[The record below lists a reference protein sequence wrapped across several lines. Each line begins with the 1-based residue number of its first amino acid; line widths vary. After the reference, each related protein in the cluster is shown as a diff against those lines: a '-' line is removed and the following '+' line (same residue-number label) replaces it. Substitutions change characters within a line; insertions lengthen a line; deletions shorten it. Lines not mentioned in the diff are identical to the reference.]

1 MDAVKK
7 DELTA
12 LLRELSCKILQKD
25 ELISFCRKV
34 QTLYVNDRR
43 HVYSDI
49 FAVLIA
55 LFKEDDSTLDT
66 LSINMSCLK
75 TLFEGRYKEDPAKEE
90 KHGVYKNWVK
100 FYDHAMLEIYRIKE
114 WSTRHLEDQRALDEK
129 LEDSTKILKDL
140 ETKAKYMESHYIT
153 ILGIFAAI
161 IMGANSVI
169 AISST
174 VLSTIAASSPINLC
188 IGGIVYL
195 LLTLNIIFALAWTI
209 TRETLDDRR
218 KLWLCWFLG
227 IMNSLLIIGMIVLA
241 MLSFNSAEA
250 MPKEEEQLEPYC
262 FVECNLYNRRI
273 AL

>member
-1 MDAVKK
+1 MRQNNLSEKQRQLQSLIRRLVAAEEPDSKSISQ
-7 DELTA
+7 EI
-12 LLRELSCKILQKD
+12 RELYADEWRHHYSVLFPVLLQLY
-25 ELISFCRKV
+25 E
-34 QTLYVNDRR
+34 QTEESNN
-43 HVYSDI
+43 
-49 FAVLIA
+49 
-55 LFKEDDSTLDT
+55 ELDT
-66 LSINMSCLK
+66 LLYRLEALRNDSCSFDNN
-75 TLFEGRYKEDPAKEE
+75 TLQKLE
-90 KHGVYKNWVK
+90 KLW
-100 FYDHAMLEIYRIKE
+100 DHVSLEIQRIRC
-114 WSTRHLEDQRALDEK
+114 WGPIQRAHGRLASLSNDMKEA
-129 LEDSTKILKDL
+129 STELQTLKRRQNRM
-140 ETKAKYMESHYIT
+140 TSHYIT

-227 IMNSLLIIGMIVLA
+227 IMNSLLIIGMVVLA

-262 FVECNLYNRRI
+262 FVACNLYNRRI